1 MARSH
6 HSLQIGENH
15 TVPNIIIAAGK
26 GCSTSYTSRTIV
38 NLETAEVNNICRPG
52 EPDTSALQGT
62 PDKSCNFKS
71 RRIDIEHCFSVLLC
85 TLQLQVLMV
94 RAHFTYSH
102 FTYSH
107 SPTLSFHS
115 PTLIS
120 PTLISPTLIRLLS
133 FRLLSF
139 HLHSFCLL
147 SFRLLS
153 FRLLSFRLLSFHLL
167 SFRLLSFA
175 YSLISPTLIRLL
187 SHFTYTHFA
196 YSHFTYSHFAYSHF
210 TYSHFTYS
218 HSPTNAP
225 INGLQYAPSGA
236 DVGERR
242 GICRQNLPRGVGT
255 GLSHPNTYISP
266 CHTLST
272 TGRYGGGWYA
282 VLCPRHGGLFH
293 SVGHVNSPPISHRA
307 PRYWK

>member
-52 EPDTSALQGT
+52 EPDMSALQGT

-133 FRLLSF
+133 HFTYTHFAYSHF
-139 HLHSFCLL
+139 AYSHFAYSHFTYSHFAYSHSPTL
-147 SFRLLS
+147 SFR
-153 FRLLSFRLLSFHLL
+153 LL

-175 YSLISPTLIRLL
+175 YSLISPTLISPTLISPTLIRLL
-187 SHFTYTHFA
+187 MHLSMVCSMPHLGQMLEKGGEFAARIFPEGWVQDCHIQTPIYLPVTH
-196 YSHFTYSHFAYSHF
+196 Y
-210 TYSHFTYS
+210 
-218 HSPTNAP
+218 PQQ
-225 INGLQYAPSGA
+225 G
-236 DVGERR
+236 DME
-242 GICRQNLPRGVGT
+242 
-255 GLSHPNTYISP
+255 
-266 CHTLST
+266 
-272 TGRYGGGWYA
+272 GGGMQYCA
-282 VLCPRHGGLFH
+282 QGMEAC
-293 SVGHVNSPPISHRA
+293 SIQ
-307 PRYWK
+307 

>member
-1 MARSH
+1 MLGTRTFVFCIFVLSLNCIIWTFPPCDICKWDGHNHHEAQFWSTYQLQCVSIFYMARSH

-94 RAHFTYSH
+94 QAHFTYSH

-115 PTLIS
+115 PTL
-120 PTLISPTLIRLLS
+120 
-133 FRLLSF
+133 
-139 HLHSFCLL
+139 
-147 SFRLLS
+147 
-153 FRLLSFRLLSFHLL
+153 SFRLLSFHLL
-167 SFRLLSFA
+167 SFHLLSFA
-175 YSLISPTLIRLL
+175 Y
-187 SHFTYTHFA
+187 
-196 YSHFTYSHFAYSHF
+196 
-210 TYSHFTYS
+210 
-218 HSPTNAP
+218 
-225 INGLQYAPSGA
+225 
-236 DVGERR
+236 
-242 GICRQNLPRGVGT
+242 
-255 GLSHPNTYISP
+255 
-266 CHTLST
+266 
-272 TGRYGGGWYA
+272 
-282 VLCPRHGGLFH
+282 
-293 SVGHVNSPPISHRA
+293 
-307 PRYWK
+307 